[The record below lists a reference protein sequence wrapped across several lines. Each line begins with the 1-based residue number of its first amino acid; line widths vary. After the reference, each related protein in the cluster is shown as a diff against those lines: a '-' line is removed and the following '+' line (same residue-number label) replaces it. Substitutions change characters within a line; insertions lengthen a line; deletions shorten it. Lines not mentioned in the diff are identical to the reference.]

1 MSWNAKKRSSHSLKS
16 LELPYPKRGIIIT
29 RLDSIDNTPFCFV
42 VRYGK
47 INRAFSLVDHSYT
60 DAIHYAFDTEK
71 SIQQGILVPYD
82 DYIMEDEEIFSL
94 EDMARIASNYDGDL
108 DDIYY
113 TDDETDIQ
121 GQGNAA
127 NGTQETTVNTATSEA
142 DELNK
147 LLVFFLGN

>member
-60 DAIHYAFDTEK
+60 DAIHYAFSLEKKLGIRINIYVDDLCSIDTEK

-82 DYIMEDEEIFSL
+82 D
-94 EDMARIASNYDGDL
+94 
-108 DDIYY
+108 
-113 TDDETDIQ
+113 
-121 GQGNAA
+121 
-127 NGTQETTVNTATSEA
+127 
-142 DELNK
+142 
-147 LLVFFLGN
+147 